1 MADTTDM
8 APTRSAPARK
18 STNGHAR
25 ARTATRR
32 TRRAREDNI
41 EDQIERLQADLKAI
55 AGSIAGLADDKVSEA
70 KGVAK
75 SEFKH
80 LLKSGQHAVDG
91 VQDEFTQVERQ
102 IKDTIRER
110 PLTAVAGAVAI
121 GFCLALLTR

>member
-8 APTRSAPARK
+8 APTRSAARK

-25 ARTATRR
+25 SRAAAKRS
-32 TRRAREDNI
+32 RRAREDSI

-70 KGVAK
+70 RGVAK
-75 SEFKH
+75 SELKH
-80 LLKSGQHAVDG
+80 LLRSGQHAVDG
-91 VQDEFTQVERQ
+91 VQDEFSQMERQ

>member
-1 MADTTDM
+1 MAETTDM
-8 APTRSAPARK
+8 APTRRSAPARK

-25 ARTATRR
+25 ARTAARR
-32 TRRAREDNI
+32 TRARGDNI

-55 AGSIAGLADDKVSEA
+55 ANSLTGMADDKMSEA

-75 SEFKH
+75 SELKG
-80 LLKSGQHAVDG
+80 LLRTGQHAVEG

-110 PLTAVAGAVAI
+110 PLTAVAGAIAI